1 MCCLGTDSSS
11 IVFAKA
17 FAFRPQNDTMH
28 EPQQHFIDK
37 AWSELMKCFDS
48 DCCHFVSKAFILK
61 NNTLLP
67 RYS

>member
-1 MCCLGTDSSS
+1 
-11 IVFAKA
+11 
-17 FAFRPQNDTMH
+17 MH

-61 NNTLLP
+61 NYTLLP